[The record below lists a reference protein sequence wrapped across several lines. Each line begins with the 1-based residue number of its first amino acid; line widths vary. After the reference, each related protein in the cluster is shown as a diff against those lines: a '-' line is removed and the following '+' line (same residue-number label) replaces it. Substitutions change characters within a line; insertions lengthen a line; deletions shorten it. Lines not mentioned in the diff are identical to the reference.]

1 MTRFHDSELSRRID
15 DTILAHLETGEPTA
29 DEVSQDVLSRYADLI
44 RDYGHELATAQV
56 RSIVSDRMKK
66 TLATKKGRSL
76 QLRLDI
82 RFGTLELESAISFR
96 DDSGTVRYVATARA
110 TADHHQRYIAL
121 LHEQIQADTA
131 RLKTAEW
138 FYAWLAPA
146 FREHPGITTM
156 EAIRLLSPQAAAGG
170 PHEE

>member
-29 DEVSQDVLSRYADLI
+29 EEVSQDVLGLDADLVGE
-44 RDYGHELATAQV
+44 YGHELAEAQV

-66 TLATKKGRSL
+66 TLATKKGKSL

-82 RFGTLELESAISFR
+82 RFGTLEPESALTFR
-96 DDSGTVRYVATARA
+96 DDAGTVRYVATARA
-110 TADHHQRYIAL
+110 TAHHHQRYIAL

-138 FYAWLAPA
+138 FYAWLEPA
-146 FREHPGITTM
+146 FRDNPGITTAQ
-156 EAIRLLSPQAAAGG
+156 AIDILEPAGRAA
-170 PHEE
+170 

>member
-1 MTRFHDSELSRRID
+1 MTKFHDSELSRRID
-15 DTILAHLETGEPTA
+15 DTILAHLENGEPTA
-29 DEVSQDVLSRYADLI
+29 DEVSQDVLGLYADLVGV
-44 RDYGHELATAQV
+44 YGHELAEAQV

-66 TLATKKGRSL
+66 TLATKKGKSL

-82 RFGTLELESAISFR
+82 RFGSLEPESALTFR
-96 DDSGTVRYVATARA
+96 DDVGTVRYVATARA

-138 FYAWLAPA
+138 FYAWLERA
-146 FREHPGITTM
+146 FRKHPGITT
-156 EAIRLLSPQAAAGG
+156 AAAIEILEPEGQ
-170 PHEE
+170 PA